1 MGDGRLTLVV
11 GGASGIGSACVDAL
25 VADGWPVLVADL
37 QPPSDTRVA
46 ASAIVDVREAD
57 AIRSAIREL
66 AGDEPLEAVVYAPG
80 VAHIAPFEAIEGRHW
95 RLMLDVNLTG
105 ALHVAQAALPHMP
118 NGGAFVFV
126 SSIDALSPVSGL
138 AHYCSAKAGL
148 EALSRSLAL
157 ELGPRGIRSNV
168 IAPGPVRTPPM
179 VGLLEDPEVEAA
191 FVERTPLG
199 GIAAPEK
206 IASVV
211 RFLLTPDA
219 DWITGARIPIDGGMS
234 LREHPPLLPD

>member
-11 GGASGIGSACVDAL
+11 GGASGIGAACVDAL
-25 VADGWPVLVADL
+25 VAVA
-37 QPPSDTRVA
+37 
-46 ASAIVDVREAD
+46 
-57 AIRSAIREL
+57 
-66 AGDEPLEAVVYAPG
+66 G
-80 VAHIAPFEAIEGRHW
+80 
-95 RLMLDVNLTG
+95 
-105 ALHVAQAALPHMP
+105 
-118 NGGAFVFV
+118 
-126 SSIDALSPVSGL
+126 LS
-138 AHYCSAKAGL
+138 HYCSAKAGL

-157 ELGPRGIRSNV
+157 ELGPRKVRSNV

-179 VGLLEDPEVEAA
+179 AALLQDPEVEAT

-199 GIAAPEK
+199 EIPGPEK

-234 LREHPPLLPD
+234 LREHPPLSTG

>member
-1 MGDGRLTLVV
+1 MGDRRLTLVV
-11 GGASGIGSACVDAL
+11 GGASGIGAACVDAL
-25 VADGWPVLVADL
+25 VAEGWPVLVADL
-37 QPPSDTRVA
+37 QTPSDSRVA

-57 AIRSAIREL
+57 AVRSAVSEL
-66 AGDEPLEAVVYAPG
+66 VGDEPLEAVVYAPG
-80 VAHIAPFEAIEGRHW
+80 VAHLAPIEAIDGDHW

-126 SSIDALSPVSGL
+126 SSIDALNPVAGL

-157 ELGPRGIRSNV
+157 ELGPRKVRSNV

-179 VGLLEDPEVEAA
+179 AALLQDPEVEAT

-199 GIAAPEK
+199 EIPGPEK

-234 LREHPPLLPD
+234 LREHPPLSTG